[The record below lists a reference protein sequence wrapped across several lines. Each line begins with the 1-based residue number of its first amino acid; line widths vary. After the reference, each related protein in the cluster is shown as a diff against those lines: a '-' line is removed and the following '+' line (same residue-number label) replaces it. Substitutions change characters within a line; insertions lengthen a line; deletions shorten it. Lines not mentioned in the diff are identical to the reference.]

1 MVQKSKALLGTS
13 LILWIVA
20 SCLTLLGAGA
30 AFADDNALEYAVK
43 AVDLYKFG
51 DFVDWPA
58 SAFETSSSPVNLC
71 IAGDDPFGSSIDAL
85 LSGRRI
91 GDRPVVVRHLASVG
105 RNSGCQIL
113 FIGGDNPQDISPILN
128 AVAGTGVLTV
138 TDTGD
143 AGTSGSII
151 RFVIDDDHVRFVID
165 AQAATANKISVS
177 SKLLSLAVAA
187 TPNR

>member
-1 MVQKSKALLGTS
+1 MVHKSKTRFWDG
-13 LILWIVA
+13 LILWLGVG
-20 SCLTLLGAGA
+20 CLTLLGAGP
-30 AFADDNALEYAVK
+30 AFADDNPLEYAVK

-58 SAFETSSSPVNLC
+58 SVFESSSSPVNLC

-85 LSGRRI
+85 LAGRRI
-91 GDRPVVVRHLASVG
+91 GERPVVVRHLTSVS

-113 FIGGDNPQDISPILN
+113 FVGGDDPQNIAPILN

-143 AGTSGSII
+143 AGTPGSII
-151 RFVIDDDHVRFVID
+151 RFVIDDDHVRFIID
-165 AQAATANKISVS
+165 VQAATANKISVS
-177 SKLLSLAVAA
+177 SKLLSLAVAV
-187 TPNR
+187 TPSK